1 MQYCKSIIA
10 VFILQFPLQL
20 FAQDLTGLWRGYM
33 YNDTTQKNYKYEIAI
48 SEKKGK
54 LFGYS
59 HTYFIIDN
67 KEYHGVKKVSIK
79 KKNEKIVVEDL
90 ELIANNYP
98 IAPPKGVHQLSA
110 LVFELRDTV
119 MILSGEFMSTPTKE
133 YHSVTGFIHV
143 ERKRNYLQ
151 SALVPHLQE
160 LGLAK
165 NLSFIEPEKPEQLT
179 TEIAA
184 VAPVAITEPAPF
196 VKVKTDLPAIDKIET
211 KKAEADNEIAKNKI
225 PQVKPE
231 NIKIITPPEEPI
243 QAIVNKPAV
252 VSPPAV
258 VKENKPNPVVVVNK
272 PAVVSPPVV
281 VKENKPNPAVV
292 VNKPKEI
299 EKPQPVKVTSA
310 VAATPP
316 SFEKRKVET
325 IESVYY
331 RSDSLEI
338 TLYDNGEVDG
348 DTVSVF
354 MNGKMIMNRV
364 GLSTNAVKKI
374 IYTQNTGDSIQ
385 IVMYAE
391 TLGSLPPNTGLL
403 IVYDGQERYEIRF
416 SGDMQRSSAIVF
428 RKKKE

>member
-1 MQYCKSIIA
+1 MQYCKRIIV
-10 VFILQFPLQL
+10 VFIFLFPLQL
-20 FAQDLTGLWRGYM
+20 FAQDFTGLWKGYM
-33 YNDTTQKNYKYEIAI
+33 YNDSTQRNYKYELAI

-67 KEYHGVKKVSIK
+67 REYHGVKKIK
-79 KKNEKIVVEDL
+79 ISKKEDKIIVEDV

-98 IAPPKGVHQLSA
+98 IAPPKGVHQVSA
-110 LVFELRDTV
+110 LVFELRDSV
-119 MILSGEFMSTPTKE
+119 MIMAGEFMSTPTKE

-143 ERKRNYLQ
+143 ERKRDYRQ

-165 NLSFIEPEKPEQLT
+165 NLSFYEEEKPT
-179 TEIAA
+179 A
-184 VAPVAITEPAPF
+184 AITDIAKAEPVIVEEVV
-196 VKVKTDLPAIDKIET
+196 VKPKIDFPAVDKIDT
-211 KKAEADNEIAKNKI
+211 KKPTQETDIAKNKT
-225 PQVKPE
+225 PKVKPE
-231 NIKIITPPEEPI
+231 PKVTIPPPAEVKPEVVVVKKPVVVAPPVVIKES
-243 QAIVNKPAV
+243 KPT
-252 VSPPAV
+252 PPAV
-258 VKENKPNPVVVVNK
+258 VTT
-272 PAVVSPPVV
+272 
-281 VKENKPNPAVV
+281 
-292 VNKPKEI
+292 KPKET
-299 EKPQPVKVTSA
+299 EKPQPVKVTA
-310 VAATPP
+310 VVAATPAA
-316 SFEKRKVET
+316 FEKRKVET

-331 RSDSLEI
+331 KSDSLEI

-354 MNGKMIMNRV
+354 MNGKMIMSKV
-364 GLSTNAVKKI
+364 GLSTNAVKKT

-403 IVYDGQERYEIRF
+403 IVYDGEDRYEIRF

-428 RKKKE
+428 RKRK

>member
-1 MQYCKSIIA
+1 MQYCKRIIA
-10 VFILQFPLQL
+10 VLILLFPLQL
-20 FAQDLTGLWRGYM
+20 FAQDLTGLWKGYM

-67 KEYHGVKKVSIK
+67 REYHGVKKVSIK
-79 KKNEKIVVEDL
+79 KKNDKIVVEDQ

-165 NLSFIEPEKPEQLT
+165 NLSFIEEEKPAAT
-179 TEIAA
+179 ASEIISAT
-184 VAPVAITEPAPF
+184 PVIIPEPEPF
-196 VKVKTDLPAIDKIET
+196 VKAKIDLPEIDKVET
-211 KKAEADNEIAKNKI
+211 KKAEAGNEISKNKT

-231 NIKIITPPEEPI
+231 NKIIITTPEEPR
-243 QAIVNKPAV
+243 PA
-252 VSPPAV
+252 P
-258 VKENKPNPVVVVNK
+258 VNK

-281 VKENKPNPAVV
+281 NKENKPTPVVTTTPVVIKENKAAPVV
-292 VNKPKEI
+292 VSKPKEI
-299 EKPQPVKVTSA
+299 EKPQPVKVITA

-316 SFEKRKVET
+316 SFEKRKIET

-331 RSDSLEI
+331 KSDSLEI

-364 GLSTNAVKKI
+364 GLSTNAVKKT

-385 IVMYAE
+385 IVMFAE

>member
-1 MQYCKSIIA
+1 MQYCKRIIA
-10 VFILQFPLQL
+10 VLILLFPLQL
-20 FAQDLTGLWRGYM
+20 FAQDLTGLWKGYM

-67 KEYHGVKKVSIK
+67 REYHGVKRVSIK
-79 KKNEKIVVEDL
+79 KKNDKIVVEDQ

-119 MILSGEFMSTPTKE
+119 MILSGEFISTPTKE

-160 LGLAK
+160 LKLAK
-165 NLSFIEPEKPEQLT
+165 NLSFIEEEKPAVT
-179 TEIAA
+179 ASEIISAI
-184 VAPVAITEPAPF
+184 PVIIPEPEPV
-196 VKVKTDLPAIDKIET
+196 VKAKIDLPEIDKIET
-211 KKAEADNEIAKNKI
+211 KKAEAANEISNNKT
-225 PQVKPE
+225 PQVKPD
-231 NIKIITPPEEPI
+231 NKRIITPPEEPR
-243 QAIVNKPAV
+243 PAL
-252 VSPPAV
+252 
-258 VKENKPNPVVVVNK
+258 VNK

-281 VKENKPNPAVV
+281 IKENKPTPVVITPPVVIKENKAAPVV
-292 VNKPKEI
+292 VSKPKEMD
-299 EKPQPVKVTSA
+299 KPQPAKVTTT

-316 SFEKRKVET
+316 SFEKRKIET

-331 RSDSLEI
+331 KSDSLEI

-354 MNGKMIMNRV
+354 MNGKMIMNKV
-364 GLSTNAVKKI
+364 GLSTNAVKKT

-385 IVMYAE
+385 IVMFAE